1 MPLRRGASN
10 ATRQANIEEMIAAG
24 HDPRQS
30 VAAAYRE
37 QRAAKPPSR
46 RRTMSESAMHAPG
59 HDIGKEDGAIR
70 QRQRMGQGGG
80 AMAGET
86 FGVGPLPGTHITHN
100 QGEHM
105 PHDGVHLHDQDRA
118 GPPPLYQGD
127 DQMHATA
134 HSHHGPHTHSQVHH
148 HQVPKGTRPHHI
160 GGAAHTGGKPRA
172 GRGK

>member
-1 MPLRRGASN
+1 
-10 ATRQANIEEMIAAG
+10 
-24 HDPRQS
+24 
-30 VAAAYRE
+30 
-37 QRAAKPPSR
+37 
-46 RRTMSESAMHAPG
+46 MSESAMHAPG
-59 HDIGKEDGAIR
+59 HDIGKEAGAIR

-80 AMAGET
+80 AMPEET

-127 DQMHATA
+127 YQMHATA